1 MSVRVEHSIGDLA
14 KDMANIARK
23 AKPDMARVVKRNTR
37 EGNTLARKFA
47 RASSGPHGLNYFKRI
62 THEMI
67 DPLTGEYGPHG
78 DVAGNAVGGGW
89 RHGPPNNDLPKSA
102 DIIGP
107 KFGNDIQDLPGKW
120 FW

>member
-1 MSVRVEHSIGDLA
+1 MSVHVSHSIGDLA

-23 AKPDMARVVKRNTR
+23 VKPDMARIVKRNTHQ
-37 EGNTLARKFA
+37 GNMLARKFA
-47 RASSGPHGLNYFKRI
+47 REASGPHGKNFYKRY
-62 THEMI
+62 TSEMV
-67 DPLTGEYGPHG
+67 DPLTGEYGHNVGSAP
-78 DVAGNAVGGGW
+78 VGGGW

-107 KFGNDIQDLPGKW
+107 KFANDVQDKPGEW